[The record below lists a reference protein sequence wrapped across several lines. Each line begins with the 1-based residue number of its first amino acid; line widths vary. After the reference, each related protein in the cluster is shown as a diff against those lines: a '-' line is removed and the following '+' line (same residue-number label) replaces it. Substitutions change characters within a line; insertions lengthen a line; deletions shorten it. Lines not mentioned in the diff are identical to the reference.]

1 MNFGISKLKLKKSLS
16 SRALHVVTLCVLRV
30 GGGGCLAALLAAGA
44 LCVAL
49 VTDKLGQAGQE
60 GAVGEWACS
69 RAHVLFPANA
79 TACQKHAEMALPP
92 PTQGIEG
99 I

>member
-1 MNFGISKLKLKKSLS
+1 MLS
-16 SRALHVVTLCVLRV
+16 HSASDCKVLRV

-69 RAHVLFPANA
+69 RAHVLFLANA

-92 PTQGIEG
+92 PPTQGIEG